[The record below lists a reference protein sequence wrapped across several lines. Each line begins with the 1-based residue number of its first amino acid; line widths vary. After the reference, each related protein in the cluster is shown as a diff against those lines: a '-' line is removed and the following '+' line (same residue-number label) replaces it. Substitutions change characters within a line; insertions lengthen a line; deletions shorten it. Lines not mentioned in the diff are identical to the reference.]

1 MRKKSNEP
9 PPIENRHFTNEEI
22 ATAIMKLR
30 RRITEVEAL
39 DPTQI
44 RYNDAQVDLAE
55 SNIRKT
61 IMEIFGENSHEYR
74 EHGYITIWEGGYAFG
89 EPDYVL
95 QEKFTDGLPRTLTI
109 LKGLIARLEEKRE
122 DIGGFPPQDS
132 PANFWN
138 DIHPKITAVAKA
150 RYESNHFADAVEA
163 ALKEIN
169 STMKNIVKR
178 KTGNELDGASLMR
191 TALSPKGPIICLDD
205 LSTET
210 GRNVQEGYMEIFAG
224 AMIGIRNPKAHDNI
238 KITENRARHF
248 IYLASLLMSKIDE
261 RI

>member
-9 PPIENRHFTNEEI
+9 PPIENRQFTNDEI
-22 ATAIMKLR
+22 ATAIIKLK
-30 RRITEVEAL
+30 RRITAVEAL
-39 DPTQI
+39 DPTKI
-44 RYNDAQVDLAE
+44 RYDDAQVDLVE
-55 SNIRKT
+55 SNIRKA

-74 EHGYITIWEGGYAFG
+74 EHGYIRIWEGGYAFG

-95 QEKFTDGLPRTLTI
+95 QNKFTDGLPRTLTI

-122 DIGGFPPQDS
+122 ELGEVPLHAS
-132 PANFWN
+132 LANFWS
-138 DIHPKITAVAKA
+138 DIHPKIAVVAMA
-150 RYESNHFADAVEA
+150 RYESDHFADAVEA

-169 STMKNIVKR
+169 SIMKDIVKR

-191 TALSPKGPIICLDD
+191 TALSPKGPIICLGD

-238 KITENRARHF
+238 NITENRARHF
-248 IYLASLLMSKIDE
+248 IYLASLLMHKIDE